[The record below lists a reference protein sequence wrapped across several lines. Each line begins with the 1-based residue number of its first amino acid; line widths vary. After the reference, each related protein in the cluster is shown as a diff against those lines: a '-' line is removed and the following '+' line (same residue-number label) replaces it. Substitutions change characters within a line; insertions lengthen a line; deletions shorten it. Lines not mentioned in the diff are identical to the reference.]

1 MKTKLFSILVLSL
14 LLFEGCGMTQHT
26 VEAPPNVNV
35 PENVL
40 FLAQSGTQNDLFQTV
55 IDLKNNEMVVLRYSR
70 TMLTKVYRTGIMVNP
85 GDYRERVLKGSDAPF
100 GNRMSKSSSQNQD
113 DD

>member
-1 MKTKLFSILVLSL
+1 MKTKPYKLILMFAFLLS
-14 LLFEGCGMTQHT
+14 GCGMTQHT

-70 TMLTKVYRTGIMVNP
+70 TMLTKVYRTGITVNP
-85 GDYRERVLKGSDAPF
+85 DDYRKRVLKGSDAPS
-100 GNRMSKSSSQNQD
+100 GNRKSKSSSKNQENN
-113 DD
+113 